1 MLQKIQATLPLIKK
15 TKKQNK
21 GPKIEKLIM
30 KDSNQAMKPR
40 SAIMIYTYNSYDK
53 ISC

>member
-1 MLQKIQATLPLIKK
+1 MLQKIQATIPLIK
-15 TKKQNK
+15 KKQNK